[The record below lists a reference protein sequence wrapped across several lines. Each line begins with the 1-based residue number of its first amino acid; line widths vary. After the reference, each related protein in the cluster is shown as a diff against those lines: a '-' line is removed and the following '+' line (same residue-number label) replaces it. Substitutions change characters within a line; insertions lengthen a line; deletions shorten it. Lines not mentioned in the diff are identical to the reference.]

1 MVPATSSATHD
12 VSDVIPTDGT
22 KTPRPSAIAVA
33 FRNARED
40 GVSLLESGARASF
53 ASASFALASSDA
65 SSSSSS
71 SSARSS
77 ARSNCFA
84 TMKTLSTPTATRRY
98 GTTCTAIGVSSKNVA
113 VNPSVAAAARATSA
127 TPASAGSIR

>member
-22 KTPRPSAIAVA
+22 ETPRPSAIAVA

-65 SSSSSS
+65 SSSSS